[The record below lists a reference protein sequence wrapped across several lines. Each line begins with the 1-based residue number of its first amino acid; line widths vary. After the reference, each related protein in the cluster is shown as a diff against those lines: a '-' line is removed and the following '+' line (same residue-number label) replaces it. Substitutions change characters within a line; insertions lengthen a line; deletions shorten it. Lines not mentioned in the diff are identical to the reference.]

1 MGTKMDRSEI
11 SIRGFIS
18 VARELVSRP
27 EIQEV
32 IVNLA
37 SARITV
43 VVDPNF
49 LERKLEGLLD
59 EAKSYYGK
67 LGSLR
72 ELREYEFE
80 DGVFELALSIEKG
93 KLKYLEDLAEGRGD
107 YITGLEERKRE
118 GALIVRI
125 LLRSSSIEKA
135 IEPIG
140 EELSKLKF
148 IVEYAGAEL
157 DASRAAIFTPSI
169 AIPSKVSNQTSLI
182 IPLKYRAYIDLCF
195 KLNNEA

>member
-1 MGTKMDRSEI
+1 MSMNMSRSES

-18 VARELVSRP
+18 VARELAIRP

-43 VVDPNF
+43 VIDPNF
-49 LERKLEGLLD
+49 LERRLKDLLD

-67 LGSLR
+67 FGSLR

-80 DGVFELALSIEKG
+80 DGLFELALSVEKD
-93 KLKYLEDLAEGRGD
+93 KLKYLEGLAEGRGD
-107 YITGLEERKRE
+107 YIASLEKRE
-118 GALIVRI
+118 GAFIVRI
-125 LLRSSSIEKA
+125 LLKSSSIEKA
-135 IEPIG
+135 IEPIE

-157 DASRAAIFTPSI
+157 DASKTAIFTPSI
-169 AIPSKVSNQTSLI
+169 AIPGKASKAPPSLA
-182 IPLKYRAYIDLCF
+182 IPLRYRVYLDLCF
-195 KLNNEA
+195 RLNNRD